1 MDTMEANQMGQFQVG
16 IEASPVSA
24 VTYAPAYRLFSVQAV
39 TIAALFGGPV
49 AGSIL
54 MAVNYSR
61 LGKKGQAALTFIV
74 GFVVTAIAIFIG
86 YAIPANGTYPIALG
100 LLILTRFA
108 ATSMQGKAI
117 ERHVSLGGRLGSK
130 WLAFGLG
137 VAILCV
143 IFLAIFVPAY
153 MSSAH
158 SKVIIGSK
166 DEVFYTGSATRQEA
180 QSLGDALKKGSY
192 FVDRGTSVFLDKG
205 ANGTTISLVVH
216 DGAWDVPGTL
226 ATEEEA
232 MREVADSV
240 DGLPIHVRL
249 MNAAQEVKKEGIV
262 GRASLDGKDEVFY
275 FGKATEAEA
284 TALIRALQEEKYFSG
299 RGTSVLLSKDEDG
312 TVMSFV
318 VSEGF
323 WDDPAHVTEFEAV
336 VRAVAPSVGGLPVK
350 LRLVNTALDDKKDT
364 VVQ

>member
-1 MDTMEANQMGQFQVG
+1 MDAIETSQVGQFQAGAVV
-16 IEASPVSA
+16 SPVSVA
-24 VTYAPAYRLFSVQAV
+24 LPTPAYRLFSVQAV
-39 TIAALFGGPV
+39 AIAALFGGPLG
-49 AGSIL
+49 GSIL
-54 MAVNYSR
+54 MAMNYSR
-61 LGKKGQAALTFIV
+61 LGKKGLAALTFLV
-74 GFVVTAIAIFIG
+74 GFVVTAVAIFIG

-108 ATSMQGKAI
+108 ATRMQGKAI
-117 ERHVSLGGRLGSK
+117 ERHVSMGGRLGSK

-143 IFLAIFVPAY
+143 IFLAIFVPVY

-158 SKVIIGSK
+158 SKVTIGTK
-166 DEVFYTGSATRQEA
+166 DEVFYTGSATRQDA
-180 QSLGDALKKGSY
+180 QALGDALKKGRY

-205 ANGTTISLVVH
+205 AQGTTISLVVH

-226 ATEEEA
+226 AAEEEA

-240 DGLPIHVRL
+240 GGLPIHVKL
-249 MNAAQEVKKEGIV
+249 MNAAQEVKKEGVV
-262 GRASLDGKDEVFY
+262 GRASIDGKDEVFY
-275 FGKATEAEA
+275 FGKASEAEA

-299 RGTSVLLSKDEDG
+299 RGSSALLSQDADG

-318 VSEGF
+318 VSDGF
-323 WDDPAHVTEFEAV
+323 WDDPAHVTAFEVV